1 MSQGT
6 CYRSKGSASGSASLR
21 AGFTLVELLL
31 VVTIIG
37 VLASLVVPRFVGRS
51 REARITAAR
60 QEIIGAIGVALDM
73 FEQDMGRYPTTEE
86 SLSVLISPPADGQ
99 QAGWR
104 GPYLKSAEV
113 PLDPWEREYRYT
125 YPSQL
130 TGLATLYDL
139 VSGGPDGQFGTDDD
153 VTNHSAVSGAP
164 MRAEDTPFPR

>member
-1 MSQGT
+1 MSQGK
-6 CYRSKGSASGSASLR
+6 CSRWKRSASGSASLR

-86 SLSVLISPPADGQ
+86 SLSVLISQPADGQ

-113 PLDPWEREYRYT
+113 PLDPWERGYRYT

-139 VSGGPDGQFGTDDD
+139 VSAGPDGQFGTDDD

-164 MRAEDTPFPR
+164 MRAEDTRFPR